1 MDSQKYLYQV
11 MIGTGG
17 IGSGTFFLLNDNHT
31 LGREESRSG
40 HYLDKNDYCKLHI
53 ISHYVKVLLG
63 QEFQVFPIGKVG
75 DDEIGKKILNEMKEI
90 DLSLK
95 YVGIEKGKN
104 TLFSFCFIYPDK
116 SGGNMTTDNSA
127 CSCVNEEYV
136 LKAEKEFQNYSGK
149 GIALAVP
156 EVSLQARIKLL
167 DMGIMHKCF
176 TVASFT
182 SEEMKEIMN
191 SKILEKVNLLCINL
205 DEAASA
211 IKLNIK
217 EYIPSDIVDKA
228 VKAFTSINSNILIS
242 ITNGKEGSYVWNG
255 SEISYMPAMKV
266 DVVSTAGAGDA
277 FTAGLIVGIVS
288 KFSLR
293 EAQELATLTGACSV
307 TSPHTINKNLNR
319 TQLLKIGHG
328 GEYQLSKKVSEV
340 LEA

>member
-1 MDSQKYLYQV
+1 MDPKNYLYQV
-11 MIGTGG
+11 MIGVGG
-17 IGSGTFFLLNDNHT
+17 IGSGTFFLLSDNHT

-40 HYLDKNDYCKLHI
+40 HFLDKNDYCKLHI

-63 QEFQVFPIGKVG
+63 QKFQVIPIGKVG
-75 DDEIGKKILNEMKEI
+75 NDEIGNRLLNEMKEV
-90 DLSLK
+90 DLSLE
-95 YVGIEKGKN
+95 YVGFEEGKN

-116 SGGNMTTDNSA
+116 TGGNMTTDNSA
-127 CSCVNEEYV
+127 CSYVNEEYV
-136 LKAEKEFQNYSGK
+136 LKAEKEFQIYNGK

-167 DMGIMHKCF
+167 DMAALHKFF

-211 IKLNIK
+211 VKINIK
-217 EYIPSDIVDKA
+217 EYVSSEIIDKA
-228 VKAFTSINSNILIS
+228 VKAFTSINSNMLIS
-242 ITNGKEGSYVWNG
+242 ITNGKYGSYIWNG

-288 KFSLR
+288 KLSLR
-293 EAQELATLTGACSV
+293 DAQELATLTGACSV

-319 TQLLKIGHG
+319 TQLLKIGHSG
-328 GEYQLSKKVSEV
+328 DYHLSKKVSKF
-340 LEA
+340 LED